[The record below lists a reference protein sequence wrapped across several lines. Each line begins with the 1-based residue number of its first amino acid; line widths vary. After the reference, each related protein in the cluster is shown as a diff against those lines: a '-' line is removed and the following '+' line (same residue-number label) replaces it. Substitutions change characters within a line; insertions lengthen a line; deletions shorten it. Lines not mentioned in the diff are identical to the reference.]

1 MLGIIFPKANDF
13 RRRMNR
19 TTDSI
24 FEDLAGIVNFS
35 DLFRPVLSKKH
46 FPDIRNLRKYLF

>member
-13 RRRMNR
+13 RRSMDRA
-19 TTDSI
+19 TDSI
-24 FEDLAGIVNFS
+24 FEGLAGIVNFS
-35 DLFRPVLSKKH
+35 DLFWPVLSKKR